1 MSTYPSLQTL
11 MPLHETPVQALGAE
25 DVRCVLADAYQ
36 AKAYLHRRYLAAAE
50 AMEGQSLHVIAHAFR
65 YTAAQE
71 QEHEAVLLGILRVR
85 GGEVPPAMAD
95 APLPADPL
103 LLLREAAS
111 VERDTADGLYPRYAA
126 MACAVG
132 EPRVAETFRR
142 MAETE
147 RGHAQRFQQYAKALA
162 EDTLFRD
169 EQRRSWLCLACGQ
182 LHVSREAP
190 AACPS
195 CGCDQGHFIRSSYE
209 PFLVEQ

>member
-11 MPLHETPVQALGAE
+11 MPLHETPVQAPGAE
-25 DVRCVLADAYQ
+25 DVRRVLADAYQ

-50 AMEGQSLHVIAHAFR
+50 AMENRCLHVIAHAFR

-71 QEHEAVLLGILRVR
+71 REHEAVLLGMLRAR

-95 APLPADPL
+95 APLPAEPL

-111 VERDTADGLYPRYAA
+111 VECDTADGLYPRYAV
-126 MACAVG
+126 MACAAG

-147 RGHAQRFQQYAKALA
+147 REHAQRFQQYAKAL
-162 EDTLFRD
+162 EEGTLFRD
-169 EQRRSWLCLACGQ
+169 AQRRSWLCLDCGQ
-182 LHVSREAP
+182 LHVSCEAP
-190 AACPS
+190 VACPS
-195 CGCDQGHFIRSSYE
+195 CGSDQGHFIRSSYE